1 MRFRDHRPFLFFAAN
16 RDAIVMTEIGGHTRA
31 EILERSFE
39 AAPSALLVVNR
50 EGRIVLANQQCER
63 LFGYSR
69 EELIGKYVETLV
81 PAPLRGLHA
90 ALRNSYID
98 DPAGPWM
105 KTGRELLA
113 LRKDGTEL
121 PADIRL
127 SPVPT

>member
-39 AAPSALLVVNR
+39 AAPSALLIVNR

-69 EELIGKYVETLV
+69 EELIDEYVEILV
-81 PAPLRGLHA
+81 PKPLREMHA
-90 ALRNSYID
+90 ALRDSYIGE
-98 DPAGPWM
+98 PGGSGM
-105 KTGRELLA
+105 KLGRELLA
-113 LRKDGTEL
+113 QRKDGSQF
-121 PADIRL
+121 PAEISL
-127 SPVPT
+127 SP